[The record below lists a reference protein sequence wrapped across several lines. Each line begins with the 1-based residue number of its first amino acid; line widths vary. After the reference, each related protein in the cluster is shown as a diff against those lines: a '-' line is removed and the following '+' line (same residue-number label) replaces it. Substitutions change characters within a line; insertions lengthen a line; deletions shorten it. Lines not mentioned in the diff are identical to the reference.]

1 MKVIAYYTDDSIYS
15 QHACLLQKSLD
26 NFSIAHD
33 IESIETT
40 DWLTATAFKPAFILE
55 KLESNREP
63 LLYID
68 IDTVIHADIRDTLSA
83 IDEDIAIHIT
93 PENELLS
100 GVIYL
105 QPTEHTFQLLRLWRQ
120 AMVAEPGA
128 WDQRVLQKIL
138 AANPQIT
145 IHQLPAEFVF
155 IFDTFKERYPEMQP
169 VIEHL
174 QASRETKYRE
184 KLHLPK
190 YRLLRYLGI
199 RPKVGRLLLNR
210 RKRMRELLDQRT
222 PG

>member
-1 MKVIAYYTDDSIYS
+1 MKVIAYYTDDDIYS
-15 QHACLLQKSLD
+15 PHARLLQQSLD
-26 NFSIAHD
+26 HFNITYD

-40 DWLTATAFKPAFILE
+40 SWLAATAFKPAFILR
-55 KLESNREP
+55 KLESHKEP

-68 IDTVIHADIRDTLSA
+68 IDAIVHADIRNILSA
-83 IDEDIAIHIT
+83 IDDDIAVHYT

-105 QPTEHTFQLLRLWRQ
+105 RPTDNTFQLLRLWCQ
-120 AMVAEPGA
+120 AMEAEPGS

-138 AANPQIT
+138 TANPQIT
-145 IHQLPAEFVF
+145 VHPLPAEFVF
-155 IFDTFKERYPEMQP
+155 IFDTFKDRYPGLQP

-184 KLHLPK
+184 KCRLPK

-199 RPKVGRLLLNR
+199 QPKVGRLLRNR
-210 RKRMRELLDQRT
+210 RKRMRELLGQHQAD
-222 PG
+222 